1 MTDYYSYFNSNS
13 SCDEFFADYPLS
25 NTVLGPTEEIQIE
38 TSKVQTSGE
47 GLLLSSLESTRNLR
61 QPGRATPEVQD
72 GTNGLPLS
80 SHESTGNLRQLG
92 KAKPQVQDGANG
104 LLFSVNGNQ
113 ANLGTK
119 RDLELVPC
127 NLSVA
132 EGRITKKQCRGTFF
146 TDESSTL
153 QQPEPKRK
161 ELISGKTVK
170 EGAKVLVDR
179 IDRRLN
185 KTYGKVYKMVAMKA
199 SQLCPQVFG
208 SLEQIETRWPV
219 LSDLQK
225 VKQNIKE
232 ILENHKGRL
241 LPEAE
246 AKQKLLQVE
255 KELEQLDQLEEFNG
269 ETVEEDTNMG
279 TETLIKEFCSTYPWL
294 CSLDQDP
301 DQDHGSLS
309 TLEGIQSLLKSLE
322 NQLYDENNNKVS
334 VKDFEGLKEA
344 LKKTN
349 GLDLLPDY
357 LRPIANQIEEARGE
371 ATGIAHSYFQVF
383 VCAAIKEM
391 QDLAPVE
398 MDMLKKWAAALNCA
412 RQHGFQ
418 VTFADHLLRKNFD
431 AYIHNKFGLG
441 WFGL

>member
-232 ILENHKGRL
+232 ILENHKGRIL
-241 LPEAE
+241 SEAE

-255 KELEQLDQLEEFNG
+255 KELEQLDQLE
-269 ETVEEDTNMG
+269 
-279 TETLIKEFCSTYPWL
+279 
-294 CSLDQDP
+294 
-301 DQDHGSLS
+301 
-309 TLEGIQSLLKSLE
+309 
-322 NQLYDENNNKVS
+322 
-334 VKDFEGLKEA
+334 
-344 LKKTN
+344 
-349 GLDLLPDY
+349 
-357 LRPIANQIEEARGE
+357 
-371 ATGIAHSYFQVF
+371 
-383 VCAAIKEM
+383 VC
-391 QDLAPVE
+391 
-398 MDMLKKWAAALNCA
+398 
-412 RQHGFQ
+412 
-418 VTFADHLLRKNFD
+418 
-431 AYIHNKFGLG
+431 
-441 WFGL
+441 

>member
-25 NTVLGPTEEIQIE
+25 NNVLGPTEEIQIE

-47 GLLLSSLESTRNLR
+47 GLLLSSLESARNLR

-153 QQPEPKRK
+153 QQPKPKRK

-255 KELEQLDQLEEFNG
+255 KELEQLDQVEEFNG
-269 ETVEEDTNMG
+269 ETVEEIYSACSRM
-279 TETLIKEFCSTYPWL
+279 KEIS
-294 CSLDQDP
+294 
-301 DQDHGSLS
+301 GSLPTREEFQS
-309 TLEGIQSLLKSLE
+309 KFSELEKEIYAK
-322 NQLYDENNNKVS
+322 DNNKVD
-334 VKDFEGLKEA
+334 VEDFPGLQQA
-344 LKKTN
+344 LDNITGWGK
-349 GLDLLPDY
+349 LPNY
-357 LRPIANQIEEARGE
+357 LEPIAIRIEAARGK
-371 ATGIAHSYFQVF
+371 ATEISQIGSQLL

-391 QDLAPVE
+391 ENLLVKDL
-398 MDMLKKWAAALNCA
+398 DLDRLKKWGATLNKA
-412 RQHGFQ
+412 KEHGFQ
-418 VTFADHLLRKNFD
+418 VGFADNLLELKLL
-431 AYIHNKFGLG
+431 AYFATQLLG
-441 WFGL
+441 SGILIG

>member
-13 SCDEFFADYPLS
+13 SCDEFFADYLLS
-25 NTVLGPTEEIQIE
+25 NTILTE
-38 TSKVQTSGE
+38 TSKVQTSAD
-47 GLLLSSLESTRNLR
+47 GLLLSSLESSRNLR

-80 SHESTGNLRQLG
+80 SLESMGNLRQLG
-92 KAKPQVQDGANG
+92 RATPQVQGGLNG
-104 LLFSVNGNQ
+104 LLFSVDGNQ
-113 ANLGTK
+113 ANLGMK
-119 RDLELVPC
+119 RDVELVPC

-132 EGRITKKQCRGTFF
+132 EGRVTKKQCRGTFF
-146 TDESSTL
+146 IDESSTL

-161 ELISGKTVK
+161 ELISGKTIK

-185 KTYGKVYKMVAMKA
+185 KVYKMMAMKA

-208 SLEQIETRWPV
+208 SLEQIETQWPL

-269 ETVEEDTNMG
+269 ETLEKLYSACSQM
-279 TETLIKEFCSTYPWL
+279 KEVG
-294 CSLDQDP
+294 
-301 DQDHGSLS
+301 GSLLTREEFQS
-309 TLEGIQSLLKSLE
+309 KFSDLEKEIYAK
-322 NQLYDENNNKVS
+322 DNNKVG
-334 VKDFEGLKEA
+334 VEDFPGLQAA
-344 LKKTN
+344 LDNITGWGK
-349 GLDLLPDY
+349 LPNY
-357 LRPIANQIEEARGE
+357 LEPIAIRIEEARGK
-371 ATGIAHSYFQVF
+371 ATEISQIGSQLL

-391 QDLAPVE
+391 ENLLVKDL
-398 MDMLKKWAAALNCA
+398 DLDRLKKWGATLNKA
-412 RQHGFQ
+412 KEHDFQ
-418 VTFADHLLRKNFD
+418 VGFADNLLELKLL
-431 AYIHNKFGLG
+431 AYFATQLLG
-441 WFGL
+441 SGIIIG

>member
-232 ILENHKGRL
+232 ILENHKGRIL
-241 LPEAE
+241 SEAE

-269 ETVEEDTNMG
+269 ETIEKLYSACSQM
-279 TETLIKEFCSTYPWL
+279 KEVG
-294 CSLDQDP
+294 
-301 DQDHGSLS
+301 GSLP
-309 TLEGIQSLLKSLE
+309 TREEIQSKFSELE
-322 NQLYDENNNKVS
+322 KEIYAKDNNKVD
-334 VKDFEGLKEA
+334 VEDFLGLQQA
-344 LKKTN
+344 LDNIT
-349 GLDLLPDY
+349 GWGRLPNY
-357 LRPIANQIEEARGE
+357 LEPIAIRIEEARGK
-371 ATGIAHSYFQVF
+371 ATEISQIGSQLL
-383 VCAAIKEM
+383 VCAAINETENLLVK
-391 QDLAPVE
+391 DL
-398 MDMLKKWAAALNCA
+398 DLDRLKKWGATLNKA
-412 RQHGFQ
+412 KEHGF
-418 VTFADHLLRKNFD
+418 
-431 AYIHNKFGLG
+431 
-441 WFGL
+441 

>member
-1 MTDYYSYFNSNS
+1 MSENQDIPCPIGVVSDAESDPPEIEPDDTQMH
-13 SCDEFFADYPLS
+13 LS
-25 NTVLGPTEEIQIE
+25 TGSKKRSREIDDSVE
-38 TSKVQTSGE
+38 AKGKAPKKRTSGKE
-47 GLLLSSLESTRNLR
+47 ASTSQR
-61 QPGRATPEVQD
+61 QPKPKSEKNCGEAVQNRLKNFHHQID
-72 GTNGLPLS
+72 RRRKTD
-80 SHESTGNLRQLG
+80 
-92 KAKPQVQDGANG
+92 KM
-104 LLFSVNGNQ
+104 
-113 ANLGTK
+113 
-119 RDLELVPC
+119 RDLEFLTWIKSKSFPVSLQVPA
-127 NLSVA
+127 SF
-132 EGRITKKQCRGTFF
+132 KQIKTQWPMRPDLQSILQKMQDIKAKIKDHLLNEDDTNEELDIVE
-146 TDESSTL
+146 DE
-153 QQPEPKRK
+153 
-161 ELISGKTVK
+161 
-170 EGAKVLVDR
+170 
-179 IDRRLN
+179 LN
-185 KTYGKVYKMVAMKA
+185 K
-199 SQLCPQVFG
+199 
-208 SLEQIETRWPV
+208 
-219 LSDLQK
+219 
-225 VKQNIKE
+225 
-232 ILENHKGRL
+232 
-241 LPEAE
+241 
-246 AKQKLLQVE
+246 
-255 KELEQLDQLEEFNG
+255 LDQQRSKEQTRDLDAVFSN
-269 ETVEEDTNMG
+269 TKDTNMG

-334 VKDFEGLKEA
+334 VKDFEGLEEA

-371 ATGIAHSYFQVF
+371 ATGIAHSYVQVL